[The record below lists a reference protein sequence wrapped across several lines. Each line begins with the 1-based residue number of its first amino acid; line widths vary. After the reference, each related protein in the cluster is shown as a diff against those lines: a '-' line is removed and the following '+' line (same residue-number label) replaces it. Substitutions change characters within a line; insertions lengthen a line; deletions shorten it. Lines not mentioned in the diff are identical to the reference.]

1 MARSINEQMDFLEPL
16 PRNLITGDA
25 ELTEPLPNP
34 DAPEYEQMRKAFSK
48 DVGKGIITSPVTG
61 AADTVEAGKML
72 PELDDKV
79 KPFAPTYTGIEA
91 AFEKLYNLGINRKT
105 AEKAIKDVTGIK
117 LEGTAGEFTGELV
130 GLPAVAATK
139 AVNAIASSAVK
150 YGSTEAPKAISRISA
165 EAKKLF
171 SDAGGFDD
179 LATATAGSTRGQT
192 RKMLDKRSLPD
203 TSITKII
210 IGQSGKDYDKKVASY
225 NKAKQQLIPGK
236 NRVDDQDA
244 QELWNRTGAQED
256 VVDNDIVYEVPT
268 AKARLKLKESDIFD
282 YKEGRA
288 SFDPK
293 NEVTLKD
300 ILDFDELYKQAPY
313 LKNVQVKRLNGF
325 QRLQGTKAA
334 YNPESNTIFIASG
347 SPTNL
352 TSDLLHEVEHA
363 VQAADGKAFA
373 GGNFRKI
380 LRADPE
386 YNKLGGA
393 DGKRALEN
401 ARLDIINKYDGKDA
415 SKKESVRN
423 FLKTFPKIPNPRKFI
438 DTVRALPKI
447 TKTDRTAHAGVFRY
461 MKDVDEFMDN
471 QFPEIDYEY
480 TSQIIDT
487 LSFIRDS
494 SPKRIKSILSD
505 IEDKKIMDLKKFDDV
520 EKRAVLKYLRDPG
533 EVTARN
539 VQFRFLTSKKDP
551 SITRVAPRLTE
562 DRYAGLG
569 EQPYDITEKPPTKSA
584 EQLSKEAAEKGVSL
598 TDEGYYLASKA
609 EQTGGDAAQ
618 SLGKQTSEAFEEF
631 ATPLKTTGRGD
642 TKKFVAKEK
651 PILRVEKSVEES
663 LSPRM
668 KRAIDAEKFP
678 EAASILPAPGRFFD
692 PARRDYKEGMA
703 KGLAKAGIELD
714 LEFGNYIMMGK
725 GKPTDVSNET
735 FENLFIS
742 PRTSFKRSQGT
753 NTSTARANQF
763 AENLSIEDMK
773 KNYKQNTGKEGK
785 EINTNLLQP
794 ERFKVIFN
802 NEERLLDHPIIAV
815 QPKSGKHYYTLDTQF
830 VGPVNMKRMTDK
842 VQRKLK
848 SGKIKEEVPQPNL
861 RPATVGDV
869 RLGNVVGEIKVGSKT
884 HSLYDYIE
892 VDAVP
897 SFSKG
902 KSSIEK
908 FNKGGAVPMNN
919 MAKQMEL
926 FDEGGLMDE
935 GGTIDPV
942 AGNDVPP
949 GSTQEEVRDDI
960 PAQLSE
966 GEFVFPADVVRF
978 IGLEK
983 LMKIRQRAKAGLR
996 MMEEMGQM
1004 GNSEEA
1010 IMPDD
1015 LPFSID
1021 DLDME
1026 DDGLEMAQGGVVS
1039 MANGGN
1045 VIPGS
1050 NLIGGPITN
1059 PSLTPMP
1066 GGGPGGPIGSFNPQA
1081 PTGMNPLGTALAP
1094 MQAASSLSLPP
1105 PTSGIDPNLGGTAF
1119 TPTTVQPVQQTFQ
1132 QAVGAGV
1139 PGVDF
1144 EYVEYVNESGQIV
1157 RLRRNKVTGE
1167 MLDPIPEGFTEK
1179 TDATQ
1184 TQTTTGTGV
1193 DTAKVVGEGFG
1204 DGDEGPTDPTI
1215 AFGGTPATGERAGLV
1230 DGAFKGQFSIINAP
1244 GVGFFDGLNMART
1257 TLGRLPGAAASKFTG
1272 GRFGQPLE
1280 LQPGQRALI
1289 KDIIVPGTQRGFGQG
1304 RKLALDLVLTSD
1316 VYNKHIKGTNVSDR
1330 KAIEK
1335 VAEFIDKYGDNI
1347 VGAEDGR
1354 VVVNDAL
1361 VSIVEQVKEAEKVGN
1376 VNASG
1381 RFINQFEVNTR
1392 QSTGQGFFKDPE
1404 AAATKARQDAAK
1416 VAREAEVGRL
1426 PGEGNQYDD
1435 SGDGGD
1441 NVSDTDGLGSGV
1453 GTGADPGA
1461 AALGDDA

>member
-1 MARSINEQMDFLEPL
+1 MALNDQMQQMIRQDVQDAETRPKKEILKEQMDVLKSIG
-16 PRNLITGDA
+16 RG
-25 ELTEPLPNP
+25 
-34 DAPEYEQMRKAFSK
+34 S
-48 DVGKGIITSPVTG
+48 ITSPVTG
-61 AADTVEAGKML
+61 VADTVEAGKML

-105 AEKAIKDVTGIK
+105 AEKAIKDVTGIELK
-117 LEGTAGEFTGELV
+117 GDTGELI
-130 GLPAVAATK
+130 GEFISPVAATK

-171 SDAGGFDD
+171 SDSGGFDD

-192 RKMLDKRSLPD
+192 RKILDKRPLPD

-268 AKARLKLKESDIFD
+268 AKAKLKFKESDLFD

-300 ILDFDELYKQAPY
+300 ILDFDELYEQAPY

-363 VQAADGKAFA
+363 VQAADGKAFG

-393 DGKRALEN
+393 DGKRELKKAED
-401 ARLDIINKYDGKDA
+401 DIIKKYGGKV
-415 SKKESVRN
+415 SGKKEIVRN
-423 FLKTFPKIPNPRKFI
+423 FLRTYRKIPDPKKFI

-487 LSFIRDS
+487 LSLIRDS

-562 DRYAGLG
+562 DRYAGLS

-598 TDEGYYLASKA
+598 TDEGYYLANKA

-618 SLGKQTSEAFEEF
+618 SLGKQTSEAFAKPLEIGTSEF
-631 ATPLKTTGRGD
+631 A
-642 TKKFVAKEK
+642 
-651 PILRVEKSVEES
+651 
-663 LSPRM
+663 
-668 KRAIDAEKFP
+668 
-678 EAASILPAPGRFFD
+678 
-692 PARRDYKEGMA
+692 
-703 KGLAKAGIELD
+703 
-714 LEFGNYIMMGK
+714 
-725 GKPTDVSNET
+725 
-735 FENLFIS
+735 
-742 PRTSFKRSQGT
+742 
-753 NTSTARANQF
+753 
-763 AENLSIEDMK
+763 
-773 KNYKQNTGKEGK
+773 
-785 EINTNLLQP
+785 
-794 ERFKVIFN
+794 
-802 NEERLLDHPIIAV
+802 
-815 QPKSGKHYYTLDTQF
+815 KSGKLLKNYDASTLQEITEKGKLASAGNSRANKLIGADVAEGSK
-830 VGPVNMKRMTDK
+830 VGVRLNLNSNIPDMPLGLNKLQTVHKNNYNGQALSYRPYVTVKNAVFNVNQKGRAA
-842 VQRKLK
+842 VAA
-848 SGKIKEEVPQPNL
+848 KIKGSQSEAAKSKYNLASVDGNITSAKNALSSVSGDVVEIGFNPASTHLFIDLSTGQAVKSAEV
-861 RPATVGDV
+861 ATVVGDRVYAKGVTYLKKAEAPEAENPDMFTFNDGTEIPSEV
-869 RLGNVVGEIKVGSKT
+869 RYKMK
-884 HSLYDYIE
+884 
-892 VDAVP
+892 
-897 SFSKG
+897 
-902 KSSIEK
+902 
-908 FNKGGAVPMNN
+908 KGGAVPMNN

-942 AGNDVPP
+942 SGNNVPP

-996 MMEEMGQM
+996 MMEDMGQM

-1026 DDGLEMAQGGVVS
+1026 DDGLEMNQGGLVNMS
-1039 MANGGN
+1039 NGGMIGPLTTGLPATVSN
-1045 VIPGS
+1045 ALGS
-1050 NLIGGPITN
+1050 QVGQV
-1059 PSLTPMP
+1059 
-1066 GGGPGGPIGSFNPQA
+1066 GSFNPQI
-1081 PTGMNPLGTALAP
+1081 PGSMGMNPLGTAAAP
-1094 MQAASSLSLPP
+1094 MQAASSLSLPQ
-1105 PTSGIDPNLGGTAF
+1105 PTSGVDPNLGGTAF
-1119 TPTTVQPVQQTFQ
+1119 TPTTIQPVQQTFQ

-1157 RLRRNKVTGE
+1157 RLRRNKFTKE

-1193 DTAKVVGEGFG
+1193 QTATVTDDG
-1204 DGDEGPTDPTI
+1204 DGGGDSETQNLGTTMS
-1215 AFGGTPATGERAGLV
+1215 FGGEIGP
-1230 DGAFKGQFSIINAP
+1230 DGNVINAVRGTVSYRGKNFGTGPFGLGGIKDVKGLFGRSIMSGFNQVSGGKFGTPMTLEKGESVIVEDLIQSVP
-1244 GVGFFDGLNMART
+1244 GVNRSYS
-1257 TLGRLPGAAASKFTG
+1257 LGKVG
-1272 GRFGQPLE
+1272 LE
-1280 LQPGQRALI
+1280 L
-1289 KDIIVPGTQRGFGQG
+1289 D
-1304 RKLALDLVLTSD
+1304 SD
-1316 VYNKHIKGTNVSDR
+1316 FYNKHISGKRVTERQRLKEVAKFVAERYGLGKERLADGSILNASLISDQIDLEKSRADRRAMVELAQETGDFSAVINDAIQDAKDYAESAGRSSVTGIDDEAFDAGYGKGTPAAPAPAPASSVFGTDYSGPPQD
-1330 KAIEK
+1330 EGPGG
-1335 VAEFIDKYGDNI
+1335 GDNTNDGPQGDEATGGS
-1347 VGAEDGR
+1347 VG
-1354 VVVNDAL
+1354 
-1361 VSIVEQVKEAEKVGN
+1361 
-1376 VNASG
+1376 
-1381 RFINQFEVNTR
+1381 
-1392 QSTGQGFFKDPE
+1392 
-1404 AAATKARQDAAK
+1404 
-1416 VAREAEVGRL
+1416 
-1426 PGEGNQYDD
+1426 DD
-1435 SGDGGD
+1435 MYSGDG
-1441 NVSDTDGLGSGV
+1441 
-1453 GTGADPGA
+1453 
-1461 AALGDDA
+1461 